1 LTFSKLL
8 LALAIAMPVV
18 GLRVIYAIAT
28 AFIYGY
34 SSAAGMPVQ
43 VVFGTLPEFLV
54 MITYISAGIVTRN
67 LARNRL
73 QGSQIADNT
82 AYTSVSDQNGTTYY
96 AAMTPAHDTA
106 QSSV

>member
-1 LTFSKLL
+1 LTYSKLL

-18 GLRVIYAIAT
+18 GVRIIYAIAT

-34 SSAAGMPVQ
+34 SSTASMPVQ

-73 QGSQIADNT
+73 EKPQVADHT
-82 AYTSVSDQNGTTYY
+82 AYTSISDRNSTTYY
-96 AAMTPAHDTA
+96 STTTPAHDTA
-106 QSSV
+106 QSNV